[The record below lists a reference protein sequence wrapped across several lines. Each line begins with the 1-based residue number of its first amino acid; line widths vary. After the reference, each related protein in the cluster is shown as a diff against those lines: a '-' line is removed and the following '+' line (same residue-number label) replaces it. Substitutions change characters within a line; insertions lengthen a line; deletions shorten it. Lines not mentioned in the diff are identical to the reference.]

1 MPDDDEL
8 DAQLHEHFRGLR
20 ERVVLALD
28 GIEQRV
34 HDGIAFQEAR
44 SVGWVDAIGA
54 GLAEL
59 TNLIARMLGV
69 DDER

>member
-8 DAQLHEHFRGLR
+8 DARLHEQFRGLR
-20 ERVVLALD
+20 ERVVHALD
-28 GIEQRV
+28 GLEQRV
-34 HDGIAFQEAR
+34 HDGIALQESG
-44 SVGWVDAIGA
+44 SVGWADAVGA

-59 TNLIARMLGV
+59 TNLIARLLGV